1 MLPSSTSAGRLGV
14 GFPDRIPPRARTFDP
29 IPVDPPAWRRHPG
42 RSTRAP
48 PDADLSLPHPPFPS
62 PFAVYELHNLSALRC
77 FIQDNVEPGE
87 EFLCTLNG
95 DFLSPSLLSSLD
107 LGAAAVSAMNAVPVT
122 HACLGNHEFDHSI
135 EVLGQRLAELDC
147 DVVNTNVFA
156 CPPGEEDAS
165 AAAASAA
172 LASESSVPHPELS
185 VGRASAEGAYGRNGQ
200 NDATEGAY
208 GRNGQNDATEADEA
222 TSAFLDRLPRSRV
235 VTVGNV
241 TVGLIGV
248 CTTSTPLSSARK
260 PRGVVFAEAVPVA
273 REHAR
278 RVAPVCDAV
287 VALTHQTLPE
297 DARLAEEVPEIA
309 VILGGHEHT
318 PFAGRMGHGANA
330 AAAGANGPIDNG
342 GLSSDT
348 ECVNDLAGTLCVK
361 AGMDAENVVVVVV
374 EAPGADPSSTIGADR
389 GGECTAE
396 AAAAAATAAAE
407 ARKSRDDFGEGG
419 LWRNNVVADPGSAP
433 AERTTTTTTNTTTDD
448 RPSNPAPPK
457 PAPANP
463 APASQPTNVALNHG
477 HAHDLHGVAPT
488 SVAPGAEIGTEV
500 TVRRPGSGVVVSAR
514 MYSLR
519 GYRTD
524 PGIDADIWRRSEVLR
539 GLNQHTLSLHEHAAR
554 LGLTPLS
561 SRDARVA
568 QCSLGT
574 LFATIL
580 RDECR
585 ADVCLYNSGGI
596 RGNVNYGGE
605 PLTYGD
611 LVAEVPFENNIVT
624 LEMYGSELAAAIAFS
639 EAERVR
645 VTRAGG
651 SWGGY
656 LQWDAGVAVS
666 IESSESSIESS
677 IESSES
683 SESSIESSESSRTG
697 GREVDVDP
705 ADESSWRVD
714 AVFGE
719 TFDPS
724 RRYRV
729 VTWAGLLDG
738 ADDIPV
744 FRDIGRRLA
753 AGLADD
759 CEGDDETCE
768 PATVAISGSDGIPF
782 KNLVMR
788 HLCRRR
794 WLEILTAAGGS
805 FEALDG
811 DGDGAVTANDVRDAL
826 VKHTSSLSA
835 DQEAEAMVRS
845 FDGDGDGALCARD
858 VDDLMEHFRGD
869 RFEMSERFAANRI
882 KTQAEETARFDALVP
897 AEGAIGGGGKGKAA
911 KGGGGSSPGGG
922 GRGVRGGVRGSPK
935 TRGEEVQARGTR
947 ARRGGEL

>member
-1 MLPSSTSAGRLGV
+1 M
-14 GFPDRIPPRARTFDP
+14 
-29 IPVDPPAWRRHPG
+29 
-42 RSTRAP
+42 
-48 PDADLSLPHPPFPS
+48 
-62 PFAVYELHNLSALRC
+62 YELHNLSALRC
-77 FIQDNVEPGE
+77 FIQDNLEPGE

-172 LASESSVPHPELS
+172 LASETSVPHPELS
-185 VGRASAEGAYGRNGQ
+185 VGRRESDG
-200 NDATEGAY
+200 
-208 GRNGQNDATEADEA
+208 EADGDDGA
-222 TSAFLDRLPRSRV
+222 TGAFLDRLPRSRV

-241 TVGLIGV
+241 TVGLVGV

-278 RVAPVCDAV
+278 RVAPLCDAV

-330 AAAGANGPIDNG
+330 AAANGPIG
-342 GLSSDT
+342 ADT
-348 ECVNDLAGTLCVK
+348 ECVNHLAGTLCVK

-389 GGECTAE
+389 GGECTEE
-396 AAAAAATAAAE
+396 AAAAAASAAA
-407 ARKSRDDFGEGG
+407 AAGKDRDDFGEGG

-433 AERTTTTTTNTTTDD
+433 AERTTTTTDD
-448 RPSNPAPPK
+448 RPTSPDPTP
-457 PAPANP
+457 
-463 APASQPTNVALNHG
+463 SPTNVALNHG
-477 HAHDLHGVAPT
+477 HAHDLHVASA

-596 RGNVNYGGE
+596 RGNVAYGGE

-666 IESSESSIESS
+666 RASP
-677 IESSES
+677 ESSES
-683 SESSIESSESSRTG
+683 SESSESADSADSSESSGGQGAGQGTG
-697 GREVDVDP
+697 GREVDAIDP

-719 TFDPS
+719 AFDPTK
-724 RRYRV
+724 RYRV

-759 CEGDDETCE
+759 CDEDDETCE

-794 WLEILTAAGGS
+794 WLEILTACGS
-805 FEALDG
+805 FDALDG
-811 DGDGAVTANDVRDAL
+811 DGDGAVSAADVRDAL
-826 VKHTSSLSA
+826 LAHTNSLSA

-858 VDDLMEHFRGD
+858 VDELMEHFRGE
-869 RFEMSERFAANRI
+869 RFERSERFAADRAR
-882 KTQAEETARFDALVP
+882 TQAEETARFDALAADGVE
-897 AEGAIGGGGKGKAA
+897 ASGGGGGDVGKAA
-911 KGGGGSSPGGG
+911 KG
-922 GRGVRGGVRGSPK
+922 RRRGGVRGSGK
-935 TRGEEVQARGTR
+935 SRGEEVQARGTR